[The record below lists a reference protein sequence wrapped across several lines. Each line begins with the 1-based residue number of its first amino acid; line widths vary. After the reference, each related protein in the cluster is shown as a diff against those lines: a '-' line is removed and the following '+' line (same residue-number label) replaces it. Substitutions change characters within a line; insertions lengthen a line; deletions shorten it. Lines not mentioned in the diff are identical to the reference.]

1 MQSSVS
7 CCKHTDKLSVVIFA
21 AFLALSLGIF
31 FTHSNQS
38 LFYAINSMHNLLPV
52 TIWKFFNLVS
62 YRKYMILPVLL
73 VVITVI
79 WRKDKIANVILL
91 IAAYFIVFGALK
103 VLIGEPR
110 PYIVLDNNTFY
121 WLNLYEDAAGSAH
134 KSFPSGH
141 AGNMAVF
148 AFAISSMFFQNKRG
162 LQFLMFMLVVFIGI
176 TRICTGWHWPLDVI
190 TSGLVGYL
198 LVKICMCIKIGNK
211 KS

>member
-1 MQSSVS
+1 MQCSVYN
-7 CCKHTDKLSVVIFA
+7 CKNTDKLSAAIFV
-21 AFLALSLGIF
+21 AFLVLSLGIF
-31 FTHSNQS
+31 ATHSNQS
-38 LFYAINSMHNLLPV
+38 LFYTINGMHELLPV
-52 TIWKFFNLVS
+52 AFWKFFNLIS
-62 YRKYMILPVLL
+62 YKKYMILPVLL
-73 VVITVI
+73 VVITLI
-79 WRKDKIANVILL
+79 WRKDKLPNVILL
-91 IAAYFIVFGALK
+91 ILAYFVVFGALK

-121 WLNLYEDAAGSAH
+121 WLNMYEDAAGSAH

-162 LQFLMFMLVVFIGI
+162 LQFLMLMLVVITGI

-190 TSGLVGYL
+190 TSGLVGYI

-211 KS
+211 KT